1 MKYDFSTYILNKLNE
16 ADGQKKKEDNITIN
30 TDGKKVIIS
39 SNTTEKELVNFFKKH
54 IDDIDIKE
62 EGDKK
67 VYIFNGEKGEYT
79 FSKTNLPFDKLYKKA
94 LEESKGDND
103 QKLLD
108 EDGFKLLGK
117 TIAYRSALTA
127 WSIINNSGDDFK
139 QAALDVF
146 KDNSEYSIKQL
157 ENLDSLLDYSAADL
171 TIQKK
176 IKRNDKNDANYE
188 KNLKTYKE
196 YEEQLK
202 SKENFKTIQT
212 IKKNYEKE
220 FKDTREVLEQAFN
233 DGMAEQKKEMQAKDY
248 KWKDP
253 ATGKEPKGAE
263 KLNQLGDKA
272 YKMLESGV
280 EKFSDF
286 AKRQQGLDKAILT
299 LAVIGVKGMIF
310 GAKVLKNLLAGTI
323 KRTNMH
329 DCLRNTAKFKD
340 VENKIKLFMKEYE
353 EWDKENKEQS
363 KKDDKDKTDEEKKQ
377 EEDKKKTILMK
388 LTELMNTHV
397 MPYYYAKLAIIT
409 ACIENKENKYI
420 IKQEDN
426 KWSTYNTSTGRLT
439 VIEDNTILMYHLLKF
454 LTDDKQIIGFKT
466 GFNKVL
472 ETFGDEKPDFKL
484 PTDVNFNSTYK
495 TNLSNWLDR
504 ASTVKDI
511 KNPHLPFRI
520 EKFKTEWEKFY
531 KEDLYKKSFAN
542 YKEFLEFC
550 RKAQELVH
558 DVHLPVAKGI
568 RLKFKGDEDAG
579 VPGVITGA
587 KQETEKQEENNGV
600 DKEQINK
607 DYKEISAALDE
618 LKNVNE
624 LNKVNDKFD
633 TINSKVNDTIDQLKG
648 VVKNDKESDEAK
660 KKKLEELLMAKTTI
674 DKVIAIKAVMNN
686 YNLTESVAMNE
697 IIKLLNEDE
706 NAEAKTPDVGSIKN
720 EISEIIG
727 GDITIDN
734 ASEFTEKSNKVYNEI
749 DALYN
754 KLNDDSKKKLEEYKD
769 KPLQLLYAIGS
780 INGEKKDQA
789 PVDANQT
796 QDAIN
801 KTKQAIETAEN
812 TDIIFNDEYY
822 NELKGELKGVYST
835 IEEMT
840 KNNDEL
846 LQAFLDIKID
856 DEIKDE
862 LLPNLWH
869 YKRFLTII
877 SQKKGEEKKEL
888 KDSYNPFYAHDMLVL
903 LEAETEE
910 NKDNNNVVEA
920 LKAKTKAIKEI
931 LAKQDV
937 AEFNKAYKVWKD
949 EINQLLEKFDKIEN
963 KDKLTDPLQKLSAIG
978 NYIKNKPDEKKEEN
992 PQPAEE
998 GAKSEESE
1006 KSAENQKS

>member
-16 ADGQKKKEDNITIN
+16 SDGQQKKKDNITIDPDN
-30 TDGKKVIIS
+30 KKVVIS

-67 VYIFNGEKGEYT
+67 VYVYNGEKGEYS
-79 FSKTNLPFDKLYKKA
+79 FEKNANLQFDKLYKKA
-94 LEESKGDND
+94 LEESRGDND
-103 QKLLD
+103 QKILD

-117 TIAYRSALTA
+117 TIAYRSSLTA

-146 KDNSEYSIKQL
+146 KDNSEYSIMQL
-157 ENLDSLLDYSAADL
+157 ENLDSLLDYSAANL

-220 FKDTREVLEQAFN
+220 FKDTREVLEQSFN
-233 DGMAEQKKEMQAKDY
+233 NGMAEQKKDMQAKDY

-253 ATGKEPKGAE
+253 VTGKEPTGAE

-299 LAVIGVKGMIF
+299 LAVIGLKGMIF

-323 KRTNMH
+323 KRINFH

-340 VENKIKLFMKEYE
+340 VENKIKIFMKEYE

-363 KKDDKDKTDEEKKQ
+363 KKDDNDKTDEEKKQ

-388 LTELMNTHV
+388 LTELMNTIV

-454 LTDDKQIIGFKT
+454 LTDEKQIPGFRTGFK
-466 GFNKVL
+466 KVL
-472 ETFGDEKPDFKL
+472 ETFGDEKPNFKL
-484 PTDVNFNSTYK
+484 PTDVNFNPTYR
-495 TNLSNWLDR
+495 TNLSNWLSR

-520 EKFKTEWEKFY
+520 EKFKENWEQFYTEE
-531 KEDLYKKSFAN
+531 LYKKSFAN

-550 RKAQELVH
+550 RKAQELLH

-587 KQETEKQEENNGV
+587 KKEETKEEQNPEEDKEYQEILNSVEDIKNATNAEEVSKNYGDTKEKV
-600 DKEQINK
+600 DKAVDQIQNNIKDQEIK
-607 DYKEISAALDE
+607 DYLDKHFLNIQKADTLTKMMYLNTAKSKGLFDSCVAFNYAMNMLLE
-618 LKNVNE
+618 NDNSSGNSSEVFKDIVNLLNGESNDNTIEDFKKKDEE
-624 LNKVNDKFD
+624 LNTSMEKAKEQMKDD
-633 TINSKVNDTIDQLKG
+633 
-648 VVKNDKESDEAK
+648 VKKALPDDPLAVYSYLNKKEK
-660 KKKLEELLMAKTTI
+660 PKKLEVNVDTLIQQLERPDTDYEKLQKEYSSY
-674 DKVIAIKAVMNN
+674 DKMIKD
-686 YNLTESVAMNE
+686 Y
-697 IIKLLNEDE
+697 IGKDED
-706 NAEAKTPDVGSIKN
+706 
-720 EISEIIG
+720 
-727 GDITIDN
+727 
-734 ASEFTEKSNKVYNEI
+734 
-749 DALYN
+749 
-754 KLNDDSKKKLEEYKD
+754 KLNQYTRGSKIIEEFGD
-769 KPLQLLYAIGS
+769 
-780 INGEKKDQA
+780 
-789 PVDANQT
+789 
-796 QDAIN
+796 
-801 KTKQAIETAEN
+801 
-812 TDIIFNDEYY
+812 DIIPKLWFA
-822 NELKGELKGVYST
+822 KKYSDWV
-835 IEEMT
+835 T
-840 KNNDEL
+840 KPKESYDPFIDYSL
-846 LQAFLDIKID
+846 LFLLED
-856 DEIKDE
+856 DET
-862 LLPNLWH
+862 N
-869 YKRFLTII
+869 
-877 SQKKGEEKKEL
+877 
-888 KDSYNPFYAHDMLVL
+888 
-903 LEAETEE
+903 
-910 NKDNNNVVEA
+910 NKDNKAEEVKKKVKEA
-920 LKAKTKAIKEI
+920 
-931 LAKQDV
+931 
-937 AEFNKAYKVWKD
+937 Y
-949 EINQLLEKFDKIEN
+949 NQLNDIIEADSLEPYKKWKAGIIELFKQFGDKIEN
-963 KDKLTDPLQKLSAIG
+963 KDELKDPVQMLSAMID
-978 NYIKNKPDEKKEEN
+978 YIESNKPKEKKEN

-998 GAKSEESE
+998 GAKSEKSEEAE
-1006 KSAENQKS
+1006 KS